1 MFNLVPELASADSQV
16 FWSNGCYTNMLDYGA
31 EHVALRQLDMPRN
44 FFAGNNCVAEYGQF
58 PSNFLL
64 GVSTPAS
71 DIQFRRQMR
80 SRFGEP
86 ITVAGSPPVRFA
98 SASFEAENQA
108 HAPPKFRLFLT
119 RLFLFDF
126 FSIGMLR
133 VTEVLI
139 FTILYICLLRLGEQP
154 VISAGGALLLTEAAL
169 VLLSVATKKLL
180 VGDEWG
186 KDHAAPFWSWRH
198 FAYFFSQDCF
208 FIWCRSALGF
218 SAGSVLSNSLL
229 RWMGCDIGRRTIVTR
244 PMQCFDW
251 NAVSFG
257 DDCLINGF
265 LQYHSFEN
273 MMLKVKRT
281 HIRDG
286 CTVTFGACVMGGA
299 VIGRDTTIMP
309 LALVLK
315 EMYLP
320 TSVYEGSPAEPA
332 SGSTLLSSTLPR
344 VGEREHAA
352 LQGAAPIDESVE
364 FASATLSDH
373 SKR

>member
-1 MFNLVPELASADSQV
+1 
-16 FWSNGCYTNMLDYGA
+16 
-31 EHVALRQLDMPRN
+31 
-44 FFAGNNCVAEYGQF
+44 
-58 PSNFLL
+58 
-64 GVSTPAS
+64 
-71 DIQFRRQMR
+71 
-80 SRFGEP
+80 
-86 ITVAGSPPVRFA
+86 
-98 SASFEAENQA
+98 
-108 HAPPKFRLFLT
+108 
-119 RLFLFDF
+119 
-126 FSIGMLR
+126 
-133 VTEVLI
+133 
-139 FTILYICLLRLGEQP
+139 
-154 VISAGGALLLTEAAL
+154 
-169 VLLSVATKKLL
+169 
-180 VGDEWG
+180 
-186 KDHAAPFWSWRH
+186 
-198 FAYFFSQDCF
+198 
-208 FIWCRSALGF
+208 
-218 SAGSVLSNSLL
+218 
-229 RWMGCDIGRRTIVTR
+229 
-244 PMQCFDW
+244 MQCFDW